1 MITGVSLEF
10 TFCTV
15 INGASWSLLC
25 TVITGASLYFCTT
38 ITNALMAGAALILY
52 ILVPSSLVLYL
63 NDKRENTSVSWEWRE
78 RVDFCMYCTLM
89 MGASLA
95 FRSDIFIVSW
105 WTRPDISSSVAPFR
119 SSRLAFSVA
128 TYIHK
133 LQASVSD
140 PDPYMFWAS
149 WIRIRIL

>member
-1 MITGVSLEF
+1 MM
-10 TFCTV
+10 
-15 INGASWSLLC
+15 
-25 TVITGASLYFCTT
+25 GASL
-38 ITNALMAGAALILY
+38 L
-52 ILVPSSLVLYL
+52 LYL
-63 NDKRENTSVSWEWRE
+63 DEWRE
-78 RVDFCMYCTLM
+78 RVYFCTLM

-95 FRSDIFIVSW
+95 FRSEIFMVSW

-133 LQASVSD
+133 LQAGVAD
-140 PDPYMFWAS
+140 PDPDPSLFGAS